1 VILYLHGFRSSP
13 QSFKARLMRARLEE
27 LGLID
32 EWLCPMLPVSP
43 REAIALAETL
53 AASAKDE
60 PIALVGSSLGG
71 FYATWLAEKH
81 GWRAV
86 LLNPAVVPQKDL
98 SAYLGEQPLW
108 HGGGDVVVEPH
119 HLDELRALSV
129 TSITR
134 PERYYLIAA
143 TGDEVLDYRTMLDH
157 YPHVRTTLI
166 EGGDHAISD
175 FPDYLDQ
182 VLAFCTARPPAA
194 VA

>member
-27 LGLID
+27 TGRID

-43 REAIALAETL
+43 SEAIALAETL
-53 AASAKDE
+53 AANAQDE
-60 PIALVGSSLGG
+60 ITLVGSSLGG

-143 TGDEVLDYRTMLDH
+143 TGDEVLDFRTMLDH